1 MRKRLAKKL
10 AKRCRTLEHQ
20 LFNLIDIAWRKN
32 GAEHQY
38 WIHGLEECY
47 SYCRECAGKQLA
59 KLLANDQIE
68 EPEEAFVDGGW
79 YPMESDGLEYCTG
92 CGKPL
97 SCSPHECVQILCEYG
112 KVRDWYDLFA
122 VICATNS
129 EGLENLPNCRVLKL
143 PPMMRHIARR
153 VEKSWKKRQ
162 RSACR
167 SCAFYRVQGGRFSC
181 VRFRSWGDSTSPEKS
196 ACCNFRRRKC
206 YAD

>member
-1 MRKRLAKKL
+1 MRMSSGNGMPTLDRLSVRNML
-10 AKRCRTLEHQ
+10 ARLVKFSSGKGGGIVSSILDRC
-20 LFNLIDIAWRKN
+20 
-32 GAEHQY
+32 AE
-38 WIHGLEECY
+38 
-47 SYCRECAGKQLA
+47 
-59 KLLANDQIE
+59 IE
-68 EPEEAFVDGGW
+68 AEEAFVDGGW

-97 SCSPHECVQILCEYG
+97 SCSPHECVQIFCEYG